1 MNADAQWSRASER
14 RVWTVNGDFVNLKP
28 TGVARYAREVTSA
41 LDALVAERHPL
52 ARDLDLTLIAP
63 REPLDL
69 PLRRMAVKVVP
80 EFRTP
85 RLPQV
90 WSQLQLPRHVEGGLL
105 SFCNLAPM
113 SVRQQVLC
121 IHDAHTYVMPQSY
134 GRMFRLAHRLI
145 LPVLGRRVRLV
156 TTVSGLSRDHLD
168 TLGIVP
174 RDKIVVAYNGSDHAD
189 RWRPARSA
197 RSYIERKPFVL
208 CIGRDQP
215 YKNMS
220 LIWRIAPALKQLGL
234 DVLVAG
240 DVGSAGPTP
249 SDNVH
254 FIGRVDDDEL
264 AAAMSNAVC
273 FLFPSRIEGFGLPAA
288 EAMARGCAVVAS
300 TAPAIPE
307 VCGDAALYADPDDEP
322 GWVRAVASLHHNPAL
337 RSRLRRA
344 GYQRSRQFTWRRVAE
359 TYLELMARIDGRTD
373 LIGTAAAPSAIGGEA
388 MLPGPYGST
397 DGR

>member
-1 MNADAQWSRASER
+1 MNADAQWSRTSAR
-14 RVWTVNGDFVNLKP
+14 RVWTVNGDFVTLKP

-41 LDALVAERHPL
+41 LDDLVAEGHPL
-52 ARDLDLTLIAP
+52 AHGIELNLVAP
-63 REPLDL
+63 REPMDL
-69 PLRRMAVKVVP
+69 PLRRIGVTVVP

-90 WSQLQLPRHVEGGLL
+90 WAQLQLPRHVEGGLL
-105 SFCNLAPM
+105 SFCNLAPIAIRRH
-113 SVRQQVLC
+113 VVC
-121 IHDAHTYVMPQSY
+121 IHDAHTFIMPESY
-134 GRMFRLAHRLI
+134 GLLFRLAHRLI
-145 LPVLGRRVRLV
+145 LPALGRRAQLV

-168 TLGIVP
+168 ELGIAP
-174 RDKIVVAYNGSDHAD
+174 RSKIVVAYNGSDHAD

-240 DVGSAGPTP
+240 DVGATEVPET

-254 FIGRVDDDEL
+254 LIGRVDDDEL

-307 VCGDAALYADPDDEP
+307 VCGDAALYAGPDDVQ
-322 GWVRAVASLHHNPAL
+322 GWVRAIASLYQDPAL
-337 RSRLRRA
+337 RAAMRRA
-344 GYQRSRQFTWRRVAE
+344 GYQRSRRFTWRRVAE
-359 TYLELMARIDGRTD
+359 TYLELMARIDGRSD
-373 LIGTAAAPSAIGGEA
+373 LVGAAGASSEAFLGGA
-388 MLPGPYGST
+388 ALSG
-397 DGR
+397 